1 MNLKWKKI
9 LINKVLSS
17 LSELVP
23 KNEWDALEFVCIQKD
38 EIKYKGLLKGN
49 AFSRYYSELNNRNQI
64 EAKQYLKKLKNG
76 ILL

>member
-38 EIKYKGLLKGN
+38 EIKYKRLLKRN
-49 AFSRYYSELNNRNQI
+49 AFSR
-64 EAKQYLKKLKNG
+64 
-76 ILL
+76 